1 MRSRLRSAGGRWR
14 ALAAGL
20 VFVLLLPTSVL
31 AGTAFLLCTGEDG
44 HAVVEAGGHAAHRH
58 HDGAP
63 DQHRPASGSPEM
75 PPEEHSCE
83 HEEISVDGLRRSRSA
98 PGGPAHGIA
107 QLPVLGSPVSGG
119 AVLSG
124 LRLEHRGPSP
134 SPPPV
139 ALRSVR
145 SIVLRI

>member
-1 MRSRLRSAGGRWR
+1 MRSRLRSGGGRWR

-58 HDGAP
+58 HDREP
-63 DQHRPASGSPEM
+63 DQHRPASGSSET
-75 PPEEHSCE
+75 PPDEHTCE

-98 PGGPAHGIA
+98 LGGPAHGVA
-107 QLPVLGSPVSGG
+107 QPPMLTLPVSGG
-119 AVLSG
+119 AVLFS
-124 LRLEHRGPSP
+124 LRLKHQGLSP

-139 ALRSVR
+139 ALRSIR
-145 SIVLRI
+145 SIILRI